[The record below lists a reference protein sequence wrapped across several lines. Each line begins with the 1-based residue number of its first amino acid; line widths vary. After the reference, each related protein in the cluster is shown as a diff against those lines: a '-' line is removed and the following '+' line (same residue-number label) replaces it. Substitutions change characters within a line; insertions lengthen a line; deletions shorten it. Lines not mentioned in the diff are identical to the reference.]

1 MTDGALMGIDS
12 STALWYQSRM
22 DLEPSGPRAS
32 AAPAIDPAAVR
43 AWCLYDWANSAFATT
58 VMVAVLPAWFHASAS
73 RAMPAHLATATWG
86 YTVAI
91 GQALAALAGP
101 LAGAFADRAGARKPV
116 LLAGMTAGALAT
128 AALAAVPAG
137 AWPAL
142 ALLFVGA
149 YVAFSVSLVTY
160 DALLPAVAGP
170 ADMDR
175 VSARGFALGYLGGGL
190 LLALNLAWILMPR
203 RFGLPDVQAATR
215 LSFVSVAVW
224 WAVFSLPL
232 ARRVPEP
239 ARATRDH
246 AATPLADLL
255 ATVRSLGRQPE
266 LLRFLLAFWLYS
278 DGIGTVMRMATA
290 YGSEV
295 GIGRDDLIGALLMVQ
310 IVAAPASLAFGRL
323 ARPLGPQRAI
333 VLALAGY
340 GVITLLGFVMSRPWH
355 FWALAGLVAL
365 FQGGAQAL
373 SRSMFARLAPAS
385 RRASLFGFYAVS
397 EKVAG
402 VVGPLAFGVVATVAG
417 TSRWAVLVLLPMFAA
432 GAALLLT
439 VDLARG
445 TARAAAEDGS
455 APAA

>member
-1 MTDGALMGIDS
+1 
-12 STALWYQSRM
+12 M
-22 DLEPSGPRAS
+22 DRPPAPASGPAVPDRR
-32 AAPAIDPAAVR
+32 AID

-58 VMVAVLPAWFHASAS
+58 VMVAVLPAWFHASAA

-101 LAGAFADRAGARKPV
+101 LVGLAADRMGARKPV
-116 LLAGMTAGALAT
+116 LLAGMLVGALAT
-128 AALAAVPAG
+128 AALAGVPAG

-142 ALLFVGA
+142 AALFMVG
-149 YVAFSVSLVTY
+149 YVGFSASLVAY

-170 ADMDR
+170 AEVDR

-190 LLALNLAWILMPR
+190 LLALNLAWLLMPR
-203 RFGLPDVQAATR
+203 RFGLPDVEAATR
-215 LSFVSVAVW
+215 LSFVSVALW
-224 WAVFSLPL
+224 WAAFSLPL
-232 ARRVPEP
+232 ALRVREP
-239 ARATRDH
+239 ARVARPEV
-246 AATPLADLL
+246 APLADLL
-255 ATVRSLGRQPE
+255 ATVRALPRHPE

-295 GIGRDDLIGALLMVQ
+295 GIGRNDLIGALLMVQ
-310 IVAAPASLAFGRL
+310 LLAAPASLLFGRL

-333 VLALAGY
+333 VVALGGY
-340 GVITLLGFVMSRPWH
+340 GVITLLGFVMSRTWH
-355 FWALAGLVAL
+355 FWALAALVAM
-365 FQGGAQAL
+365 FQGGVQAL

-402 VVGPLAFGVVATVAG
+402 VIGPLVFGLVATATG
-417 TSRWAVLVLLPMFAA
+417 TSRWAVLVLLPMFAL
-432 GAALLLT
+432 GGALLLT

-445 TARAAAEDGS
+445 TARATEEPDRLRA
-455 APAA
+455 